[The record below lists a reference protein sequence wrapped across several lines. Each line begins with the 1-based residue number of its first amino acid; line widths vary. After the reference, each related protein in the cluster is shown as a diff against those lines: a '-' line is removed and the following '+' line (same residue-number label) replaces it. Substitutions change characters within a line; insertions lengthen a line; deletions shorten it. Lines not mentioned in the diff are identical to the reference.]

1 MVSLGLIFIVLLI
14 VIITI
19 AIVAMATKVNIEKE
33 GGEGEVIKKV
43 YVYLV
48 LFATLMMVIGGS
60 VSAFMAVSDIVAPAP
75 YYQSFEEYS
84 NWKVDK
90 PSLDANVKPEKYTA
104 EELDTMYEAMV
115 KSEAERQQGRA
126 YNTLIKSFGWI
137 IIPLPV
143 FIYFQKKLAKSD
155 EMV

>member
-1 MVSLGLIFIVLLI
+1 MVSLGVIFIVLLI
-14 VIITI
+14 III
-19 AIVAMATKVNIEKE
+19 AIAAMATKVNIERE
-33 GGEGEVIKKV
+33 GGEGEMIKKV

-75 YYQSFEEYS
+75 YYQSFEEFS
-84 NWKVDK
+84 NWKVEK

-126 YNTLIKSFGWI
+126 YNTLVRSFGWI

-143 FIYFQKKLAKSD
+143 FIYFQKKLAKND
-155 EMV
+155 EMI